1 MSLVKENDILF
12 AYKALSI
19 VGGLSAN
26 ARRVAGAIIDHF
38 NRRTGQCDPSVDRL
52 ATLLGVNRAT
62 VLRATAELCGTDN
75 DGGPFFLRKSHGGK
89 FHRASYSPNWSKF
102 RSIVKAWEAKME
114 GRQSPRDDVSNVA
127 EVRPCT
133 SQKCDLNGRKTATQT
148 NRRNQS
154 KKPTV
159 QVDGSADVP
168 PDVPPEDKSQGLW
181 RGRKPQEQRHF
192 LLPFAGGK
200 QPSHSQA
207 AKAGAERRW
216 YNELQQMDARLSV
229 HIVDALGDRPDVY
242 AGATEA
248 EMRKRGDGLPYVL
261 TALNDALRQAKYG

>member
-1 MSLVKENDILF
+1 MSFVKENDILF
-12 AYKALSI
+12 AYKAFNI
-19 VGGLSAN
+19 VAGLSAN

-38 NRRTGQCDPSVDRL
+38 NRKTGQCDPSIDRL

-62 VLRATAELCGTDN
+62 VLRATAELCGDD
-75 DGGPFFLRKSHGGK
+75 DGSAPFFFRKSHGGK
-89 FHRASYSPNWSKF
+89 FHRASYAPNWSKF
-102 RSIVKAWEAKME
+102 RSIVKAWGAKME
-114 GRQSPRDDVSNVA
+114 GRESPQTDAPNVA

-133 SQKCDLNGRKTATQT
+133 SQNCDVNSRKTATQT

-168 PDVPPEDKSQGLW
+168 PSAPQADKSQGLW
-181 RGRKPQEQRHF
+181 RGRKQQGQHHF

-216 YNELQQMDARLSV
+216 YGELQQMDARLSV
-229 HIVDALGDRPDVY
+229 QIVDALGERPDVY

-248 EMRKRGDGLPYVL
+248 ELRKRGDGLPYVL